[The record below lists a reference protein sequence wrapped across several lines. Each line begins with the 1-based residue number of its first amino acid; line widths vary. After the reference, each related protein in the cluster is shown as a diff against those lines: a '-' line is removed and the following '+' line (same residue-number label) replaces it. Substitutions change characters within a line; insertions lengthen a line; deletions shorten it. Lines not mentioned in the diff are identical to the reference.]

1 MCPGCFRCSLSGWSC
16 WGCGDEGS
24 WATSSHASASLLGQG
39 FFPSIQPGFIAVT
52 HTFIFLSQTPGMNYF
67 LLSSR
72 FFCLV
77 LKVSPSPRELCGSLS
92 PSPGSHFLPC
102 SCSPSRGL
110 SGWSVPLGC
119 PFPAP
124 GEGGCSLCL
133 FPCLPIS
140 M

>member
-1 MCPGCFRCSLSGWSC
+1 MCPGCFWCSLSGWSR

-52 HTFIFLSQTPGMNYF
+52 HTFIFLSRTQGMNYF

-110 SGWSVPLGC
+110 PGWSVPPGC